1 MCSSHSF
8 IKGEFDINDEHEGTD
23 MLLLALKIISL
34 PVPVLKDISKAKSI
48 NVFFSS
54 QLIVIILRTEQVNIS
69 MSDSIKRIGPH
80 SLLEVAK

>member
-1 MCSSHSF
+1 
-8 IKGEFDINDEHEGTD
+8 

-34 PVPVLKDISKAKSI
+34 PVPVLKDISIAFLAKSI

-69 MSDSIKRIGPH
+69 MSDSIKRIGSR